1 MSNKSDQLSTF
12 DYVIV
17 GSGSA
22 GSLVAT
28 RLSEDPNCNVLVIE
42 AGGPANDFWLRLPVG
57 YFKSIYNKRFSHLY
71 KTEASDTIAGRQMD
85 APRGRVVGGSSS
97 INGLIFIRGQ
107 HDDFD
112 DWSKQGAEGWSYA
125 DVLPHFRR
133 FEHFEGPASQYRG
146 QHGGL
151 NVSQL
156 RNQNVACDDWLK
168 AAFGT
173 GLPRNED
180 FNGASSFGVGEYQ
193 LTIKGH
199 WRESAHTAFL
209 GPALERPNLTLM
221 TRTQVTRVVIE
232 YGRATGVEIVH
243 NGERKIID
251 AAAEVILSAG
261 AVQSPQLLQ
270 LSGIGPASLLQKHGI
285 KVVQDAP
292 EVGENLQD
300 HLQMR
305 TIVELSNGRD
315 SLNNQIRNPFKLAKM
330 GMDWF
335 FAGKGPLTVGAG
347 QVGGATCTKYAT
359 GERPDLQLFVMPLS
373 VDKPGTPL
381 HCYPGFTTSFWQC
394 HPESRGHI
402 RQHKCTDLYDR

>member
-1 MSNKSDQLSTF
+1 
-12 DYVIV
+12 
-17 GSGSA
+17 
-22 GSLVAT
+22 
-28 RLSEDPNCNVLVIE
+28 
-42 AGGPANDFWLRLPVG
+42 
-57 YFKSIYNKRFSHLY
+57 
-71 KTEASDTIAGRQMD
+71 
-85 APRGRVVGGSSS
+85 
-97 INGLIFIRGQ
+97 
-107 HDDFD
+107 
-112 DWSKQGAEGWSYA
+112 
-125 DVLPHFRR
+125 
-133 FEHFEGPASQYRG
+133 
-146 QHGGL
+146 
-151 NVSQL
+151 
-156 RNQNVACDDWLK
+156 
-168 AAFGT
+168 
-173 GLPRNED
+173 
-180 FNGASSFGVGEYQ
+180 
-193 LTIKGH
+193 
-199 WRESAHTAFL
+199 
-209 GPALERPNLTLM
+209 M

-347 QVGGATCTKYAT
+347 QVGGATCTKYVT